1 MHARY
6 TPCSVWLFQSTHGTA
21 AAAGGERQS
30 AEVCELCMFT
40 DIACTVWAFQ
50 WSHDI
55 FILSGWMLKG
65 EDRTA
70 EQQEEEAR
78 AQRERERRRVQ
89 PKLQRLMKQ
98 LEAR

>member
-6 TPCSVWLFQSTHGTA
+6 TPCRVWLFQSTHGTA

-50 WSHDI
+50 WSHDVCI
-55 FILSGWMLKG
+55 TSC
-65 EDRTA
+65 DRT
-70 EQQEEEAR
+70 R
-78 AQRERERRRVQ
+78 AATASSLVHETPLRRVLSA
-89 PKLQRLMKQ
+89 KK
-98 LEAR
+98 